1 MNRLVA
7 HDPTPTPTP
16 TPSSLPPASAGPAR
30 GTRRS
35 APNAATAC
43 TAREEHANA
52 LTHGVGAVLAVVAV
66 AGLLIAASRD
76 GDPLRIAT
84 LAVFGGTM
92 VAVYGL
98 STVYHLAR
106 RPRLKVVLRRF
117 DHAAIFLLI
126 AGTYTPLML
135 VPLGGAWGWVL
146 FGVVWG
152 MAAVGLT
159 LKFCCFDRFGWTQ
172 LGLTLV
178 MGWLIVLA
186 APVMIPALSTAGLL
200 WLAAGGL
207 AYTVGVGFFL
217 WERLPYSHAVWHLFV
232 IAGSGCHVM
241 AMVHDVLPGGGTK
254 VSSAET
260 PAARGRSNASSPGR
274 SAPEAAGVTA
284 ANPPG
289 DLSARRA
296 KSPALDPTPRAGSGG
311 QGGSETNRGNDS
323 AQGIQTW
330 PRRGV
335 DSCGNAF
342 YAPS

>member
-1 MNRLVA
+1 MKRLA
-7 HDPTPTPTP
+7 AEISSTTP
-16 TPSSLPPASAGPAR
+16 SLPPSTPPSLPAASLATESAAR
-30 GTRRS
+30 KKPRG
-35 APNAATAC
+35 APNAATDC
-43 TAREEHANA
+43 TAREEQANA
-52 LTHGVGAVLAVVAV
+52 LTHGVGGLLAAVAV
-66 AGLLIAASRD
+66 AGLLIAASRG
-76 GDPLRIAT
+76 GDPWRIVT
-84 LAVFGGTM
+84 LAVFGVTLM
-92 VAVYGL
+92 TVYGL
-98 STVYHLAR
+98 STCYHLVR

-146 FGVVWG
+146 FGVVWS

-159 LKFCCFDRFGWTQ
+159 LKLCCFDRFGWTQ

-217 WERLPYSHAVWHLFV
+217 WERLPYSHAIWHLFV

-241 AMVHDVLPGGGTK
+241 AMVHDVLP
-254 VSSAET
+254 
-260 PAARGRSNASSPGR
+260 
-274 SAPEAAGVTA
+274 AGVTA

-289 DLSARRA
+289 DLPRRGP
-296 KSPALDPTPRAGSGG
+296 KSLRPTPR
-311 QGGSETNRGNDS
+311 RGW
-323 AQGIQTW
+323 A
-330 PRRGV
+330 
-335 DSCGNAF
+335 
-342 YAPS
+342 